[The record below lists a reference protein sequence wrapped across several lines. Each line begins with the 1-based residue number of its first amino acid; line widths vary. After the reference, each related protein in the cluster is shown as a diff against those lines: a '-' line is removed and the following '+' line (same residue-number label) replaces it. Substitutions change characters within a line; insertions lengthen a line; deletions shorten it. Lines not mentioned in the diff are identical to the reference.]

1 MIVEIEAK
9 FACDDCGTEFVVSL
23 DPASQ
28 APRGWTVFEIAEEA
42 IRGGSEYR
50 DGFERPGAIGSVSIH
65 GRHYC
70 DRCTLKHDS
79 E

>member
-1 MIVEIEAK
+1 MIIEIKAK

-23 DPASQ
+23 DPASE
-28 APRGWTVFEIAEEA
+28 APQCWTLFDIAEEA
-42 IRGGSEYR
+42 IRGGFEYR
-50 DGFERPGAIGSVSIH
+50 DEFERPGAIGSVRFD